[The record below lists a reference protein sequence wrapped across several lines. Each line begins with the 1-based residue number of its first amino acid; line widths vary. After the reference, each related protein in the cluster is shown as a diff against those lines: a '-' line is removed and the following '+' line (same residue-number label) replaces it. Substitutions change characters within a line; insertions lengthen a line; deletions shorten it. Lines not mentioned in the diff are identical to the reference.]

1 MMPSGAEVGFLAKYS
16 VTIISIVGAMITGKW
31 FWSWKNSKDN
41 DISDIKKNLVKV
53 TEVQV
58 KHANTF
64 LTAAQVKDEIDK
76 NNKHTMESI
85 ANIEKISKSTQDAVI
100 ELTMQL
106 REKTAVDKALE
117 EYKKTS
123 KE

>member
-85 ANIEKISKSTQDAVI
+85 ANIEKISNPLKTQ
-100 ELTMQL
+100 LSNLLCNLGKKL
-106 REKTAVDKALE
+106 R
-117 EYKKTS
+117 
-123 KE
+123 

>member
-58 KHANTF
+58 KHATTF

>member
-1 MMPSGAEVGFLAKYS
+1 
-16 VTIISIVGAMITGKW
+16 
-31 FWSWKNSKDN
+31 
-41 DISDIKKNLVKV
+41 
-53 TEVQV
+53 
-58 KHANTF
+58 
-64 LTAAQVKDEIDK
+64 
-76 NNKHTMESI
+76 MESL